1 MLICSRTKSSIPAS
15 ESCSNKSK
23 VLIFP
28 EIPAVRPGLVWTW
41 TLPVATVS
49 LSYLQI
55 SSLYSIRPTLIGFPS
70 QWLCQID
77 KTLESSEFN
86 EGREIALSGGHKI
99 QGVTSHGPLH
109 CCQPR
114 SGVQAIFRIMDNYQ
128 GYCRQTCLSSTEN
141 CSDHESC
148 KQNYLCTT
156 NQVVVQLGSTTWG
169 SHLYPA
175 QLYWEQQWLMKI
187 IWNKLKINNN
197 M

>member
-28 EIPAVRPGLVWTW
+28 EISAVRPGLVWTW

-99 QGVTSHGPLH
+99 QGVTSHGALCWCPGNIQDNGQLPRLLSPNLPLFH
-109 CCQPR
+109 RKLFWPR
-114 SGVQAIFRIMDNYQ
+114 KL
-128 GYCRQTCLSSTEN
+128 QTI
-141 CSDHESC
+141 
-148 KQNYLCTT
+148 LCTT
-156 NQVVVQLGSTTWG
+156 NQVGVWSTTWEHNLRE
-169 SHLYPA
+169 SFVSS
-175 QLYWEQQWLMKI
+175 
-187 IWNKLKINNN
+187 
-197 M
+197 